1 VLSHKTHVTAGHHA
15 ATGHPG
21 AHLPVVR
28 HPRPAAHHAPVAP
41 PDSGACGVS
50 DITRK
55 LHANGATGLV
65 GPLSGAPA
73 SGLAVGGLAI
83 GGTMVGIGGAAVL
96 APGGPPPTH
105 GGAGGPGLGGPGFGG
120 PGFGGPGVGGPG
132 AGGPGFGGPHGPLT
146 GTPTIAHAPT
156 PPSPVRVPEPS
167 RLLVLAAALLALMLI
182 RWTIARR

>member
-1 VLSHKTHVTAGHHA
+1 MTSCRPAPAPIRHVVHTGRPRHSGHYVLSHKTHVTAGHHA

-96 APGGPPPTH
+96 A
-105 GGAGGPGLGGPGFGG
+105 
-120 PGFGGPGVGGPG
+120 
-132 AGGPGFGGPHGPLT
+132 
-146 GTPTIAHAPT
+146 
-156 PPSPVRVPEPS
+156 
-167 RLLVLAAALLALMLI
+167 AALLALMLI

>member
-1 VLSHKTHVTAGHHA
+1 VE
-15 ATGHPG
+15 
-21 AHLPVVR
+21 R
-28 HPRPAAHHAPVAP
+28 
-41 PDSGACGVS
+41 
-50 DITRK
+50 
-55 LHANGATGLV
+55 
-65 GPLSGAPA
+65 PA

-96 APGGPPPTH
+96 AQGGPPPTH

-132 AGGPGFGGPHGPLT
+132 AGGPHGPVT
-146 GTPTIAHAPT
+146 GTPAIAHAPT

-167 RLLVLAAALLALMLI
+167 SLLVLAAALLALMLI